1 MSEPIVCKPTPWF
14 LLRAVAMV
22 LMFGVFAVMFY
33 KDGSQGYREKNLS
46 YYSWKGIEAAAAD
59 FSAKQ
64 GEMTPSEWR
73 AYASEQNFPLPED
86 RSILPE
92 GTPDEIP
99 WPEMLADH
107 ETMKAGLANPRSNLF
122 EPYMEL
128 AGLKKSP
135 PEHEYDAGKIFEQW
149 VVFWICLA
157 LTIAAL
163 FLLLRTLGRKMV
175 LDGDDFQPAAG
186 AAVTVGDLV
195 RLDLRKWA
203 NKGLAFAWAKAPG
216 GDERRIRIDGLTYG
230 GFKEEQ
236 GAPAERLMQGIK
248 ARFSGE
254 IIDYEPVEEPASDAG
269 VTDA

>member
-1 MSEPIVCKPTPWF
+1 MSETIVCKPTPWF

-33 KDGSQGYREKNLS
+33 QDGSVGYREKNLS

-59 FSAKQ
+59 FTAKQ
-64 GEMTPSEWR
+64 EEMTPSAWR
-73 AYASEQNFPLPED
+73 DYAAGQVFPLPED
-86 RSILPE
+86 RGILPE
-92 GTPDEIP
+92 GTPEEIP
-99 WPEMLADH
+99 WPAMLGDY

-122 EPYMEL
+122 EPYMEE

-175 LDGDDFQPAAG
+175 LDGDDFLPAGGG
-186 AAVTVGDLV
+186 AYRIDELV
-195 RLDLRKWA
+195 RLDLRKWE
-203 NKGLAFAWAKAPG
+203 NKGLAFAWAKRDG
-216 GDERRIRIDGLTYG
+216 EEQRIRIDGLTYG

-254 IIDYEPVEEPASDAG
+254 VIDYESAAEEGSEAEAADA
-269 VTDA
+269 